1 MFPSIKLYVVYGVPN
16 AQMDGGLLNQHLRN
30 IVRAA
35 RLPHPKMET
44 RTDAGSHLLD
54 AATFALY
61 QVSQTPCFRCLLS
74 ISPAAEQLDI
84 CARPIATQFPQDPGR
99 KLACNLGCSK
109 GKQYLPTKQQQ
120 LIDRAV
126 PLLSLPPTTEH
137 PASQFGA
144 WLRWPQIQLLCYPCL
159 RSEPQH
165 RPLHITIRL
174 SSTAAHVPS
183 LCRAVPL
190 PTANP
195 PPIFLLPDQFSNN

>member
-1 MFPSIKLYVVYGVPN
+1 M
-16 AQMDGGLLNQHLRN
+16 LNQHLRN

-84 CARPIATQFPQDPGR
+84 CARPIAPQFPQDPGR

-109 GKQYLPTKQQQ
+109 GKQYLPTNNNSLSIVLFHLFPFPQTQSI
-120 LIDRAV
+120 LRLNLVHGCGGPRYSFSATLVFDRNPNTGSFASPSDSV
-126 PLLSLPPTTEH
+126 AQPPTYQVSIE
-137 PASQFGA
+137 
-144 WLRWPQIQLLCYPCL
+144 LYLYRPQTLLISSSCL
-159 RSEPQH
+159 
-165 RPLHITIRL
+165 
-174 SSTAAHVPS
+174 
-183 LCRAVPL
+183 
-190 PTANP
+190 
-195 PPIFLLPDQFSNN
+195 SNFRIIE